1 MTGMYEVVWGDAGQQ
16 RETTACKG
24 RRALEIMAWEPV
36 SAGEAE
42 TEDQGMEGDM
52 AQSTEQDTGGDV
64 RPLWQDAGIATE
76 KRGVPARR
84 SEK

>member
-1 MTGMYEVVWGDAGQQ
+1 
-16 RETTACKG
+16 
-24 RRALEIMAWEPV
+24 MAWEPV

-64 RPLWQDAGIATE
+64 RPLWQDARHSDRETGSPGATFRE
-76 KRGVPARR
+76 MMQTGL
-84 SEK
+84 SEA

>member
-1 MTGMYEVVWGDAGQQ
+1 
-16 RETTACKG
+16 
-24 RRALEIMAWEPV
+24 MAWKPV

-64 RPLWQDAGIATE
+64 RPLWQDTGIATE